1 MTQILKTKGGTS
13 TRIQITRT
21 TTPICVTSL
30 WYASQ
35 TLFSKN
41 RFDGNIRLLID
52 LERLVIKTY
61 KGVLNDS
68 IIRKI

>member
-13 TRIQITRT
+13 TSIQITRT

-30 WYASQ
+30 WWASQ
-35 TLFSKN
+35 ILFIEN
-41 RFDGNIRLLID
+41 RFDSNIRLLID
-52 LERLVIKTY
+52 LERLVVKTY
-61 KGVLNDS
+61 KGVSSAS